1 MEKKLGRND
10 PCWCGSGKKYKKCHC
25 DFDEII
31 EEHRIL
37 GEIVPPRELIKNKEQ
52 IQGIKDSGVIN
63 TAVLDYVAENIKA
76 GCTTE
81 DIDKWVYEK
90 TVELGAVPAPL
101 NYEGFPKSVCTSIDE
116 VVCHGIPS
124 SDVVLKDGDIINV
137 DISTIYKG
145 YFSDASRMFCI
156 GEVSEEKKK
165 LVEITCKS
173 VELGLTQVKP
183 WGHLGDIAQV
193 IKDLAHENGYT
204 VVREIGG
211 HGIGLEFHEDPW
223 VSYVSKPE
231 NFKIPIVGRY
241 MHRCLHL
248 PIDRDN
254 PRNALV
260 TINEAADQIARGAV
274 SMGIFPEGTRSKT
287 GELGEFKNGAFKIAQ
302 KAKCPIVVAAI
313 KGMDRAKHRLFL
325 PTTVTLNIL
334 GVLPYSETAEMRT
347 AEISEKVRSMILT
360 A

>member
-1 MEKKLGRND
+1 MDLINFTFSYVLLLIGVKVRLVGGEKLPKEGRFLVVSNHVAAFD
-10 PCWCGSGKKYKKCHC
+10 PL
-25 DFDEII
+25 IV
-31 EEHRIL
+31 IL
-37 GEIVPPRELIKNKEQ
+37 GLK
-52 IQGIKDSGVIN
+52 
-63 TAVLDYVAENIKA
+63 
-76 GCTTE
+76 
-81 DIDKWVYEK
+81 K
-90 TVELGAVPAPL
+90 T
-101 NYEGFPKSVCTSIDE
+101 
-116 VVCHGIPS
+116 
-124 SDVVLKDGDIINV
+124 
-137 DISTIYKG
+137 
-145 YFSDASRMFCI
+145 
-156 GEVSEEKKK
+156 
-165 LVEITCKS
+165 
-173 VELGLTQVKP
+173 
-183 WGHLGDIAQV
+183 
-193 IKDLAHENGYT
+193 
-204 VVREIGG
+204 
-211 HGIGLEFHEDPW
+211 W

-334 GVLPYSETAEMRT
+334 GVLPYSETAELRT
-347 AEISEKVRSMILT
+347 ADISEKVRSMILT

>member
-1 MEKKLGRND
+1 MAAYILSFALGIFFSVLEVIRLGWDWKLIIFIPLTFLACIVGVFLIFLLVIWLISLTIDVN
-10 PCWCGSGKKYKKCHC
+10 KKYDAPTKFYMDLINFTFSYVLLLIGVKVRLVGGEKLPKEGRFLVVSNHVAA
-25 DFDEII
+25 FDPLIV
-31 EEHRIL
+31 IL
-37 GEIVPPRELIKNKEQ
+37 GLK
-52 IQGIKDSGVIN
+52 
-63 TAVLDYVAENIKA
+63 
-76 GCTTE
+76 
-81 DIDKWVYEK
+81 K
-90 TVELGAVPAPL
+90 T
-101 NYEGFPKSVCTSIDE
+101 
-116 VVCHGIPS
+116 
-124 SDVVLKDGDIINV
+124 
-137 DISTIYKG
+137 
-145 YFSDASRMFCI
+145 
-156 GEVSEEKKK
+156 
-165 LVEITCKS
+165 
-173 VELGLTQVKP
+173 
-183 WGHLGDIAQV
+183 
-193 IKDLAHENGYT
+193 
-204 VVREIGG
+204 
-211 HGIGLEFHEDPW
+211 W

-334 GVLPYSETAEMRT
+334 GVLPYSETAELRT
-347 AEISEKVRSMILT
+347 ADISEKVRSMILT